1 MTMKSFISVLLF
13 TLGAFAPWVNAAETP
28 PPPPPR
34 AMGAMMMSDEHL
46 KEKQEHLLKMHELS
60 NKILAATDAK
70 EKERLKAEQLE
81 LMKAH
86 EKRHVEMM
94 QQHMQQQMMKP
105 TGPPPAPPQR
115 VPRSDWVNPFGATLK
130 GSSADKSSPHHRRLD
145 RLLRWSPPNDQY

>member
-34 AMGAMMMSDEHL
+34 PMGAMMMSDEHL

-60 NKILAATDAK
+60 NKILATTDAK

-105 TGPPPAPPQR
+105 KGPPPAPPQ
-115 VPRSDWVNPFGATLK
+115 
-130 GSSADKSSPHHRRLD
+130 
-145 RLLRWSPPNDQY
+145 

>member
-1 MTMKSFISVLLF
+1 MTMKSFICVLLF
-13 TLGAFAPWVNAAETP
+13 TLLSFAHKANAAETP

-34 AMGAMMMSDEHL
+34 PMGAMMMSDEHL

-60 NKILAATDAK
+60 NKILATTDAT

-105 TGPPPAPPQR
+105 KGPPPAPPQ
-115 VPRSDWVNPFGATLK
+115 
-130 GSSADKSSPHHRRLD
+130 
-145 RLLRWSPPNDQY
+145 